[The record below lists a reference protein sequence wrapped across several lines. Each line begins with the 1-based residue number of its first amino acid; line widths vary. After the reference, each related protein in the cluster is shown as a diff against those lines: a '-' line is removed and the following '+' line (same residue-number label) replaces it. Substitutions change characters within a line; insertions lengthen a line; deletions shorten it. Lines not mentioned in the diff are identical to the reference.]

1 MNFKSLVIG
10 ILLTLVLGA
19 GLPAAATTLIA
30 AFQEPQTQGS
40 QGPGNIGL
48 TTDQKSKMKS
58 IHESTRD
65 QMRALRSDTSLTPEQ
80 RHEKARSI
88 REATRQQVMSVLTPQ
103 QQQKLREHRRGGER
117 GSRER
122 RHPCLHTF
130 VSTTFDF

>member
-30 AFQEPQTQGS
+30 AFQEPQTQGA
-40 QGPGNIGL
+40 QGPGDIGL

-65 QMRALRSDTSLTPEQ
+65 QMRALKSDASLTPEQ

-88 REATRQQVMSVLTPQ
+88 REATRRQVMGVLTPPQ
-103 QQQKLREHRRGGER
+103 QELMKNRMERRGKALGER
-117 GSRER
+117 R
-122 RHPCLHTF
+122 
-130 VSTTFDF
+130 